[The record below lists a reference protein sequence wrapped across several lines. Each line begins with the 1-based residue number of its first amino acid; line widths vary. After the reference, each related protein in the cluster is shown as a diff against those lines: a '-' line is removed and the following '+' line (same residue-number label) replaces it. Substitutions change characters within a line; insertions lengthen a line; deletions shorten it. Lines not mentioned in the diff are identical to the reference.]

1 MGRYRIPSA
10 STAAGIALLLFAIA
24 CTPSQR
30 SDERPVVLTSIA
42 PLGDW
47 VRAIGGDA
55 VRVEVLVPRNA
66 SPHTFEL
73 RPRQLRD
80 AADAALVVFMG
91 AGLEF
96 WADKLVAN
104 TRGAEAVLVLS
115 EGAALL
121 QTGDDH
127 AHDHGHGHH
136 HGDGNPHLWLDP
148 VFAAEASARI
158 TEALVRILPGEEET
172 LRRRAAA
179 WTDSLRALDAEIR
192 GVSVTWTK
200 RRFVEDHSSWVYF
213 AARYGLEQA
222 GVIEATPGREI
233 SARDL
238 GTLITRMKQNDVRAV
253 FADARKTS
261 QAAEVLAEATGAA
274 VARLDPIG
282 SPGTALQYLDLMRY
296 NIREMTRV
304 LR

>member
-1 MGRYRIPSA
+1 LRSHNIPILPL
-10 STAAGIALLLFAIA
+10 TVILLLFAA
-24 CTPSQR
+24 AGCDSPR
-30 SDERPVVLTSIA
+30 STSDRAVVVTSIA

-80 AADAALVVFMG
+80 AGSAALFVFMG

-96 WADKLVAN
+96 WAENLIAN
-104 TRGAEAVLVLS
+104 ASPDATVLRLSDGAE
-115 EGAALL
+115 LL
-121 QTGDDH
+121 QTGEDH
-127 AHDHGHGHH
+127 AHDHGDGHSH
-136 HGDGNPHLWLDP
+136 AEGNPHLWLDP
-148 VFAAEASARI
+148 VFADDAAARI
-158 TEALVRILPGEEET
+158 TDALVRVLPGQEDA
-172 LRRRAAA
+172 LRARAAA
-179 WTDSLRALDAEIR
+179 WTDSLLALDAHIR
-192 GVSVTWTK
+192 AVSAGWSH

-213 AARYGLEQA
+213 AARYDLEQA

-238 GTLITRMKQNDVRAV
+238 GALITHMRAMNVRAV
-253 FADARKTS
+253 FADARKS
-261 QAAEVLAEATGAA
+261 SRAADVLAEATGAA

-282 SPGTALQYLDLMRY
+282 SEVTALRYLELMRY
-296 NIREMTRV
+296 NVREMTRV